1 MNIVALT
8 GRLTQDTEL
17 RTTPNGKVVINF
29 TLAVPKDKETTYFVD
44 CVAWSKTAETIH
56 RNIHKGEMM
65 GVEGELQTRTYMDGS
80 GKNRKRTEVQVKQI
94 TFLQPKSDKEEDRPF
109 EADESL
115 PF

>member
-1 MNIVALT
+1 MNSIALT
-8 GRLTQDTEL
+8 GRITQDTEL

-29 TLAVPKDKETTYFVD
+29 TLAVPKDKETTYFID
-44 CVAWSKTAETIH
+44 CVAWSTTAETIH

-94 TFLQPKSDKEEDRPF
+94 TFLQPKKEEDRPF
-109 EADESL
+109 EEETLSDL